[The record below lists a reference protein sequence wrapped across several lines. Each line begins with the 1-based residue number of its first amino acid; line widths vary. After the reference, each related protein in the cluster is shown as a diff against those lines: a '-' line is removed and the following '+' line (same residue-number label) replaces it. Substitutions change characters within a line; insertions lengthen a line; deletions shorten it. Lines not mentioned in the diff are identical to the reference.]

1 MPKRYL
7 SFEIDFQGSKF
18 SCIFPALKFS
28 GLFTNRG
35 NLYSVFLT
43 ELVLT
48 VSASPVQ
55 STISMIFDGP
65 APWTSFP
72 SGVSGGAGTFRLQN
86 VS

>member
-1 MPKRYL
+1 MLKRFL
-7 SFEIDFQGSKF
+7 SFEIDFQVSKF

-35 NLYSVFLT
+35 KLYSVFLP

-55 STISMIFDGP
+55 STISMISDGP

-72 SGVSGGAGTFRLQN
+72 SGVSDGAGPFRLKN